1 MRTQA
6 AWNVLTHILR
16 ATGPT
21 RDSMR
26 WRISSAALLV
36 KVMAR
41 MAKGLTPSSSIRW
54 AMRWV
59 RTLVLPEPAPATTS
73 RGPSPWTTAS
83 SWSGLRPSIKVS
95 AGIRPILR
103 PGRAPVRV
111 GRRRR
116 LVRTTSWYDPIV
128 VRRIVSHPPRRLVLE
143 AFQGR
148 RLRLLTTVLLTGI
161 AGGLV
166 GAAYVGLL
174 HLVQRGLWPT
184 HWDD

>member
-21 RDSMR
+21 RASTR

-73 RGPSPWTTAS
+73 SGPSPWTTAS

-95 AGIRPILR
+95 AGISPSYGPGARPFGL
-103 PGRAPVRV
+103 V
-111 GRRRR
+111 GDDAGTG
-116 LVRTTSWYDPIV
+116 LTSWYDPSA

-148 RLRLLTTVLLTGI
+148 RLRLLATV
-161 AGGLV
+161 
-166 GAAYVGLL
+166 
-174 HLVQRGLWPT
+174 
-184 HWDD
+184 